1 MGSFRGGREDDGGS
15 GLAVGIPAEGSTVGG
30 PEMGMAGRTGTAGWR
45 PVWPR
50 GVSEM
55 DVGAGGEEG
64 GGVQACGFVLNVIDS
79 LWQI

>member
-1 MGSFRGGREDDGGS
+1 M
-15 GLAVGIPAEGSTVGG
+15 GG